1 MSRNPENDRFPI
13 SALALND
20 SMLIKYFIVLCFQCT
35 RDTLLIRKIMTARY
49 RRKCVIQW
57 SQIKKKHAQKICLFI
72 YVFFHLSFINIFF
85 FTVQFFILR
94 LNSLTTRAI
103 RKL

>member
-1 MSRNPENDRFPI
+1 MSRNPENNRFPI

-49 RRKCVIQW
+49 RHKRVIQW
-57 SQIKKKHAQKICLFI
+57 SQIKKKHAQKIYLFI
-72 YVFFHLSFINIFF
+72 YVFFHLSFY
-85 FTVQFFILR
+85 
-94 LNSLTTRAI
+94 
-103 RKL
+103 